1 MTDGKILVFFD
12 GPCNFCNSFVNFII
26 KKDKH
31 DKFRFSS
38 LQSSFAKGVLGDVDY
53 NTIVVKHNDI
63 LLKRSKAVLYILAN
77 LSFPYTLICIFNPVP
92 VKLLDYIYNFIAKR
106 RNKIFKKDKCV
117 IPTDTSKKKIIQ

>member
-1 MTDGKILVFFD
+1 MIDEKILVFFD

-38 LQSSFAKGVLGDVDY
+38 LQSTFAKDILGDVDY
-53 NTIVVKHNDI
+53 NTIVVKHHNL
-63 LLKRSKAVLYILAN
+63 LLKRSKAILYILSN
-77 LSFPYTLICIFNPVP
+77 LSFPYTLICIFNAFPI
-92 VKLLDYIYNFIAKR
+92 KLLDYIYNFIAKR

-117 IPTDTSKKKIIQ
+117 IPTADSKKKIIQ